1 MKKDTPAGN
10 ASLFPETVWTLL
22 LEPLRN
28 RSPEAQMALETLC
41 ERYRKPLLTLACLKV
56 KSYQDAEDIT
66 HDFLLSLLRR
76 DDLSKMDREKGK
88 FRTFLKASLHHF
100 ILNWRRRSSK
110 PLHLPI
116 DEVPE
121 AALAEDETSDL
132 EFDRE
137 WAETVMEQARADVAA
152 GYARRKK
159 SAWYD
164 LLIRLL
170 PGAKLPV
177 AQAEVAVQLG
187 ISPNQVRVEYHRFRE
202 KLEHAI
208 RHQVAGTVGSAED
221 VADELQQL
229 KEHLAVA
236 L

>member
-1 MKKDTPAGN
+1 MKKDSEAGN
-10 ASLFPETVWTLL
+10 ASLFPDTVWTLL
-22 LEPLRN
+22 LEPIRN
-28 RSPEAQMALETLC
+28 RSPEAQVALEALC

-66 HDFLLSLLRR
+66 HDFFLSLLRR
-76 DDLSKMDREKGK
+76 DDLAKMDRGKGK
-88 FRTFLKASLHHF
+88 FRTFLKRSLHHF
-100 ILNWRRRSSK
+100 ILNWRRNSSK

-121 AALAEDETSDL
+121 AALADEETSDL
-132 EFDRE
+132 EFERE
-137 WAETVMEQARADVAA
+137 WARTVMEQAQADVAA
-152 GYARRKK
+152 WYGKRKK
-159 SAWYD
+159 SSWYD

-170 PGAKLPV
+170 PGAKLPITQAKV
-177 AQAEVAVQLG
+177 AGQLG

-202 KLEHAI
+202 KLEHAL
-208 RHQVAGTVGSAED
+208 RRQVALTVGSAEG
-221 VADELQQL
+221 VEGELQQL